1 MHGVFSPFFT
11 NPNTSLAWFCVWG
24 LHCGLWEVRCSL
36 EGQWYN
42 YCCWDAGQESSCS
55 RGNLI
60 LRFCFKLLCQCWGSS
75 QSRLL
80 LRRLWRGVT
89 PSKLPK
95 IKNGRFWHRSWR
107 WWVEGDWQEGWR
119 NVISQPEVMFCHQK
133 KAAGGRSFPE
143 SWTGI
148 LPQTWV
154 LLAPETEPTSSLL
167 CPH

>member
-1 MHGVFSPFFT
+1 MESFPLSLQIQTPHLLGFVSEVCTVVF
-11 NPNTSLAWFCVWG
+11 G
-24 LHCGLWEVRCSL
+24 R
-36 EGQWYN
+36 
-42 YCCWDAGQESSCS
+42 WDAVWKVNGTITVAGMQVK
-55 RGNLI
+55 NLVAQGGTSFYVSV
-60 LRFCFKLLCQCWGSS
+60 LSFCANVEVPVGADCFWEGSD
-75 QSRLL
+75 
-80 LRRLWRGVT
+80 RGVT

-95 IKNGRFWHRSWR
+95 IRNGWFWHRSWR